1 MTKDEDF
8 KLLKIQTC
16 VLRVNIH
23 CDGCKQKVKKILQRV
38 EGVYQV
44 IIDAEQQKVSIS
56 GSLDSATLI
65 KKLVKAGKHAEL
77 WSKNP
82 NQNQKQ
88 KAACT
93 KDESKNNK
101 GQKPNGAK
109 NLESMKNKIKFPFMA
124 EDEECLYEDEE
135 EGFNEEEMQQLFR
148 EKINQQFALLKQ
160 AEAVDKA
167 NNAAANANMN
177 INAAKKG
184 SQNQME
190 QKTASKAGEGRR
202 GNDIN
207 AMMKLAGFHGNVSN
221 NISDIRGG
229 GFHQLQQPNSGG
241 GGFPFNAS
249 SLMMNT
255 NPTMNLHA
263 MQMQQQQQPQMMY
276 NRSPFIPPTT
286 GYYYNY
292 APVPYGFSGA
302 APYGLSEP
310 AGYGGGAD
318 MFSDDNTSSC
328 SIM

>member
-1 MTKDEDF
+1 M
-8 KLLKIQTC
+8 
-16 VLRVNIH
+16 
-23 CDGCKQKVKKILQRV
+23 
-38 EGVYQV
+38 
-44 IIDAEQQKVSIS
+44 SIS

-93 KDESKNNK
+93 KDESKNSS

-124 EDEECLYEDEE
+124 EDEECLYEEE

-148 EKINQQFALLKQ
+148 EKINQLALLKQ

-167 NNAAANANMN
+167 NNAAANANNATMNMDMN
-177 INAAKKG
+177 INNTHAAKKG
-184 SQNQME
+184 NQNQIE

-221 NISDIRGG
+221 NISDILGG
-229 GFHQLQQPNSGG
+229 GYHQLQQPNSGG

-255 NPTMNLHA
+255 NPTMNLQNRHA
-263 MQMQQQQQPQMMY
+263 MQQQQQPQMMY

-292 APVPYGFSGA
+292 APVPYSYSGAVPYGFSE
-302 APYGLSEP
+302 S
-310 AGYGGGAD
+310 AGYGGGGGGGAD